1 MHHKTLTYQMS
12 KLGLNPQIARAYI
25 RLDPLISQVSKHT
38 GDVHTKLAPYN
49 WKSEKASVRCLPCFL
64 SLYPCLCRF
73 LLAQLFVRI
82 LERGPMIY
90 YHFISSCLEDI
101 PCSIRSKEV
110 PLKSDVEKSIP
121 LLVPVK
127 NSSTLT

>member
-38 GDVHTKLAPYN
+38 GDVYTKLAPHN
-49 WKSEKASVRCLPCFL
+49 WESEKASVRCLPCFL
-64 SLYPCLCRF
+64 SLHPCLCRF

-90 YHFISSCLEDI
+90 YHSISSCLEDI
-101 PCSIRSKEV
+101 PCSIRNKEV
-110 PLKSDVEKSIP
+110 PLKSDFEKSIP